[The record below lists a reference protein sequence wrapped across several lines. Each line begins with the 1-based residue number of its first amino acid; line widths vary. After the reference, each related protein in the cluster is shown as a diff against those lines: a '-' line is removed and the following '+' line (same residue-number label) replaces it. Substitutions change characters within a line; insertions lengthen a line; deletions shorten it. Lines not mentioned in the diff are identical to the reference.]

1 MRRSALA
8 LAAITVIGLA
18 AGVAQADA
26 WKPLVTPQELGA
38 LIAAEEPILVDIRS
52 VADYA
57 AGHVEGAVNVP
68 YHAWRGPETNPG
80 ALISDD
86 KLTLILSE
94 LGVEADSRVVV
105 TYRGA
110 DGTDFGAAAR
120 VYWTLKSAGLTE
132 IAILNGG
139 LGAWTAAGQP
149 LSTEAETAEPSTATF
164 ALADTWRI
172 DRDGIAAVVEGKR
185 EAITID
191 ARPVAFFT
199 GDKAHP
205 AASRPGTLPGAR
217 SLPEAGWFAGGSPEI
232 ESAEAVLARVKQAG
246 YPTDG
251 KEELVSFCN
260 TGHWAA
266 TNWFALSEL
275 AGIEDVK
282 LYPESMVGWANSGG
296 ALVNGQTQ

>member
-1 MRRSALA
+1 MKRLRTGVVVAL
-8 LAAITVIGLA
+8 GLA
-18 AGVAQADA
+18 AGSASAEGWSKLLAPADLA
-26 WKPLVTPQELGA
+26 ALTAAGGVTVL
-38 LIAAEEPILVDIRS
+38 DIR
-52 VADYA
+52 APEDYA
-57 AGHVEGAVNVP
+57 AGHVAGALNAP
-68 YHAWRGPETNPG
+68 YGTWRGPKENPG
-80 ALISDD
+80 LEITDAQ
-86 KLTLILSE
+86 LTERLQT
-94 LGVEADSRVVV
+94 LGIEPGEKVVV
-105 TYRGA
+105 TYQGK
-110 DGTDFGAAAR
+110 DTTDFGAAAR

-149 LSTEAETAEPSTATF
+149 LSTEAATAEPSTATF

-217 SLPEAGWFAGGSPEI
+217 SLPEAGWFPGGSPEI
-232 ESAEAVLARVKQAG
+232 ESAEAVLARVKQAS

-296 ALVNGQTQ
+296 ALVNGQAQ